1 MSGQQVM
8 SGQQFEQ
15 EVKKFKWLLQQG
27 YITPTEVSFY
37 SNFYNI
43 ELTNIVN
50 NFEGYEVLTPLFI
63 LSRPSRF
70 DSIRKQLPQA
80 EIADPFSKK
89 FPMISLISLEKFI
102 NSLVN
107 LKIPY
112 FFFSLWLHRSYYD
125 LSQSGLR
132 LLSKLINMANNSSKH
147 VIKSYNI
154 PSSSEESGGL
164 PTDLERVVCHFK
176 KKLGEKVSCDDSDWW
191 KYNLWHSSATS
202 RATANGTTIG
212 RKEIEK
218 LALKYNV
225 SPICLQYVI
234 MYNKNPCHLSSFLLL
249 EIKSQLSS
257 SSSS

>member
-1 MSGQQVM
+1 MNE
-8 SGQQFEQ
+8 QQFEP

-27 YITPTEVSFY
+27 YITPVEVSFY
-37 SNFYNI
+37 SNFYQI
-43 ELTNIVN
+43 EMTTLV

-70 DSIRKQLPQA
+70 DNIKKQLPQA
-80 EIADPFSKK
+80 EIADPISKK
-89 FPMISLISLEKFI
+89 FPVISLISLEKFI

-125 LSQSGLR
+125 LSQPGLI
-132 LLSKLINMANNSSKH
+132 LLNKLINIANNSSRY
-147 VIKSYNI
+147 VIKTYNV
-154 PSSSEESGGL
+154 PSSEESREL
-164 PTDLERVVCHFK
+164 PAELEKIICHFK
-176 KKLGEKVSCDDSDWW
+176 KMLGEKVSCDDSDWW
-191 KYNLWHSSATS
+191 KYNLWHKSNATS
-202 RATANGTTIG
+202 TAPANITIT

-225 SPICLQYVI
+225 SPVCLQYVI

-257 SSSS
+257 S

>member
-1 MSGQQVM
+1 MNEHE
-8 SGQQFEQ
+8 QFEP
-15 EVKKFKWLLQQG
+15 EIKKFRWLLQQG
-27 YITPTEVSFY
+27 YITSTEVSFY

-43 ELTNIVN
+43 ELTNIV

-80 EIADPFSKK
+80 EIADPISKK

-102 NSLVN
+102 NTLVN

-112 FFFSLWLHRSYYD
+112 YFFSVWLHRSYND
-125 LSQSGLR
+125 IPESGQL
-132 LLSKLINMANNSSKH
+132 LLSKFINMANSSYKY

-154 PSSSEESGGL
+154 PSSSSEEPAL
-164 PTDLERVVCHFK
+164 PTDLEKIICHFRK
-176 KKLGEKVSCDDSDWW
+176 MLGNKDNCDDNDWW
-191 KYNLWHSSATS
+191 KYNLWNKSSVTGTT
-202 RATANGTTIG
+202 TANSTTTIG

-234 MYNKNPCHLSSFLLL
+234 MYNKNPCHLSPFLLL
-249 EIKSQLSS
+249 QIKSDLSS
-257 SSSS
+257 SSS